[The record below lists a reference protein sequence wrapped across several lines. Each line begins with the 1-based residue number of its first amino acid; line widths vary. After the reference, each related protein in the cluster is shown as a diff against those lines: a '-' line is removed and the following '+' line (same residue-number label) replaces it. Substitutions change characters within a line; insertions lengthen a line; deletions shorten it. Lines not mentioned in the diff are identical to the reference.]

1 MIASQAAT
9 ILIVDAQVLF
19 RAGLRATLA
28 LDTRLSVTGEAEDGA
43 SALSAVMTEAPDLV
57 LIDAN
62 LPPPGG
68 LEVAAQVRRAAS
80 TVAII
85 VLSDSETDE
94 QLFQAIKVG
103 AAAYL
108 SKGIEPAELL
118 ATIWQ
123 VARGDYPINEVALS
137 RKSIASKVLGEFQ
150 ALSVYGPRAPLIFAP
165 ISPREIEILN
175 LVTGGLTNKEIAHEL
190 SISEQTVKNHMTS
203 ILRKLSVNDRTQAVV
218 YAIREGWIEIGPA
231 V

>member
-1 MIASQAAT
+1 MKASETVT

-28 LDTRLSVTGEAEDGA
+28 VDSRLSVTGEADDSE
-43 SALSAVMTEAPDLV
+43 SALKAVMTEAPDIV

-62 LPPPGG
+62 LRPPGG
-68 LEVAAQVRRAAS
+68 LELAAQVRRAAS
-80 TVAII
+80 TSAII
-85 VLSDSETDE
+85 VLSDAGTDE

-108 SKGIEPAELL
+108 SKAIEPADLL
-118 ATIWQ
+118 AIIWQ
-123 VARGDYPINEVALS
+123 VARGEYPINEVALS
-137 RKSIASKVLGEFQ
+137 RRSIASKVLGEFR
-150 ALSVYGPRAPLIFAP
+150 ALSLYGPRASSIFAP
-165 ISPREIEILN
+165 LSPREMEILDI
-175 LVTGGLTNKEIAHEL
+175 VTGGLTNREIAHAL
-190 SISEQTVKNHMTS
+190 GLSEQTVKNHMTS

-218 YAIREGWIEIGPA
+218 YAIRQGWIEMPP